1 MEKLL
6 PSHEQLS
13 PTHEQLS
20 STHVQ
25 LSSIHEQL
33 STTHEQLSPTHEQLS
48 PATSCDLEEGVGC
61 LEGREA
67 SFFPGEVIVKL
78 DSLLCGSSMSTAN
91 LLSLEKVCMTS
102 VFTLL

>member
-1 MEKLL
+1 MSPKMEKLL
-6 PSHEQLS
+6 PSQEQLLSTHEQLS
-13 PTHEQLS
+13 PS
-20 STHVQ
+20 
-25 LSSIHEQL
+25 
-33 STTHEQLSPTHEQLS
+33 HEQLSPTHEQLS

-102 VFTLL
+102 VFNSAWLFL

>member
-1 MEKLL
+1 MSPKMEKLL
-6 PSHEQLS
+6 PIHEQLS
-13 PTHEQLS
+13 SINDQLSSTHEQLS
-20 STHVQ
+20 S
-25 LSSIHEQL
+25 I
-33 STTHEQLSPTHEQLS
+33 HEQLS

-91 LLSLEKVCMTS
+91 LLSLEKVCMNS
-102 VFTLL
+102 VFKSFWLFCRN

>member
-1 MEKLL
+1 MSPKMEKLL

-13 PTHEQLS
+13 STHEQLPSVHEQLS
-20 STHVQ
+20 STHEQ
-25 LSSIHEQL
+25 LSS
-33 STTHEQLSPTHEQLS
+33 THEQLS

-61 LEGREA
+61 LEGREV

-91 LLSLEKVCMTS
+91 LLSLEKV
-102 VFTLL
+102 